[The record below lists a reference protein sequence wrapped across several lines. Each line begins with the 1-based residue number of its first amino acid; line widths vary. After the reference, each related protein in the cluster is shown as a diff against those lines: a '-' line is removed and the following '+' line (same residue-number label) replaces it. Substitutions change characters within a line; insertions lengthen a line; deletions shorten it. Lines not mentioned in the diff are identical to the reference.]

1 MQRTSQII
9 WAFGKKTMVDGD
21 VQTALSR
28 WVSERGPSQLFPNE
42 DWNSLQ
48 LLVSLNHADAES
60 VRYLLSYSAAAAGA
74 STSPAAAAAIPS
86 KVEVNYQSRNLAI
99 PSCSALHIAIAG
111 ERLSIVEQLI
121 KSKCD
126 VNIQDQWGFTPLHYA
141 VVKRNKEIVLLLTS
155 HGALVTLESIKGS
168 NPLELAKELKFAEIE
183 DILASKMS
191 AEADPTLP
199 QFKEWL
205 RHLGAGEYVSK
216 FIEAGYD
223 LPFIVSNGG
232 FEDSDLDCV
241 GIPLS
246 KRGIRRKI
254 IALHDLSKFYDG
266 EVEGEEEEEDGDEE
280 EEEEDEE
287 EDEEE
292 G

>member
-1 MQRTSQII
+1 M
-9 WAFGKKTMVDGD
+9 
-21 VQTALSR
+21 QTALSK

-48 LLVSLNHADAES
+48 LLVSLDHANAES
-60 VRYLLSYSAAAAGA
+60 VRYLLSYTAVADAT
-74 STSPAAAAAIPS
+74 TSPAAAAAIPS
-86 KVEVNYQSRNLAI
+86 KVEVNYRSRSLAV
-99 PSCSALHIAIAG
+99 PSCTALHIAIAG
-111 ERLSIVEQLI
+111 ERVSIVEQLI

-141 VVKRNKEIVLLLTS
+141 VAKRNKEIVLLLAS
-155 HGALVTLESIKGS
+155 NGALVTLESIKGS

-183 DILASKMS
+183 DILASKMT
-191 AEADPTLP
+191 AQADPTLP
-199 QFKEWL
+199 KFKEWL

-241 GIPLS
+241 GIPLA

-266 EVEGEEEEEDGDEE
+266 EVEG
-280 EEEEDEE
+280 DEE

-292 G
+292 EGEEEEEEEVDEEEG